1 VTHARL
7 VSLSIVIL
15 AGAAF
20 AHAGGFKS
28 RFSFKVPEGWIEKS
42 QPETRN
48 LVTVAFD
55 APNDLVFQAKVRPGA
70 EPITPEFLDKYA
82 ALAQES
88 VKKRATAGELKVI
101 SKLLLKVG
109 DTIAARFVFEMT
121 PPPDVENPQVV
132 RQLVVYIP
140 TVDQSATLTFSA
152 PAATYEKFEPLF
164 DKTARSTLIRK

>member
-1 VTHARL
+1 VKHARL

-15 AGAAF
+15 ATAAV

-28 RFSFKVPEGWIEKS
+28 RFSFKVPDGWLDKS

-48 LVTVAFD
+48 LITVAFD
-55 APNDLVFQAKVRPGA
+55 EPNELVFQAKVRPGA
-70 EPITPEFLDKYA
+70 EPISLEFLDKYA
-82 ALAQES
+82 AMAQES
-88 VKKRATAGELKVI
+88 VKKRVTAGELKVI

-121 PPPDVENPQVV
+121 PPPDVENPKVV
-132 RQLVVYIP
+132 RELVVYIP
-140 TVDQSATLTFSA
+140 AADQSATLTFSA
-152 PAATYEKFEPLF
+152 PATTYAKFEPLF